1 MKIHTLATLAT
12 AASLLAFSVASA
24 QGGPPPKPRVACAA
38 DMQRLCPTAPP
49 GKEAMRCMR
58 SRMSEASPG
67 CQSSIQA
74 MRAMR
79 AQQKAAAASQ
89 GAPPPPTS
97 PQ

>member
-1 MKIHTLATLAT
+1 MKFHTLATLAA
-12 AASLLAFSVASA
+12 AASLLAFNVASA
-24 QGGPPPKPRVACAA
+24 QGGPGPKPRVACAA
-38 DMQRLCPTAPP
+38 DMQRLCPTAPS

-58 SRMSEASPG
+58 SHMSEASPG
-67 CQSSIQA
+67 CRSAVQQR
-74 MRAMR
+74 RAMR

>member
-1 MKIHTLATLAT
+1 MKFHTLATVAT
-12 AASLLAFSVASA
+12 AASLLAFTVASA
-24 QGGPPPKPRVACAA
+24 QGAPPPKPKVACAA
-38 DMQRLCPTAPP
+38 DMQRLCPTAAP

-58 SRMSEASPG
+58 SHVSEASAG

-79 AQQKAAAASQ
+79 AQQKAAAAAQ